1 MYLEERGA
9 REEREVQ
16 ALKFIKNE
24 RFSILSRGQWPRRT
38 RGPSSKLVEMYL
50 GKKKNKVRE
59 KNRGSSSQVYKEREV
74 QYTVE
79 RTVTKKYERSFKVN
93 GQ

>member
-9 REEREVQ
+9 REEQEVQ

-38 RGPSSKLVEMYL
+38 RGPSK
-50 GKKKNKVRE
+50 
-59 KNRGSSSQVYKEREV
+59 
-74 QYTVE
+74 
-79 RTVTKKYERSFKVN
+79 
-93 GQ
+93 